1 MRMAIDQTIVR
12 EAVALRRD
20 IHAHP
25 ELGFSETGTTRRIVR
40 ALEGDGIE
48 CKVRPDGAGLWADIG
63 SGNRLV
69 AFRCDLDALPITEA
83 TGLDFASV
91 VGKTMHA
98 CGHDAHAAIGVG
110 IARVLNQMDFEGKV
124 RVIFQPA
131 EEIFPGGAVQMS
143 AEGVLDGV
151 ESILAYHVDP
161 TTPTGCV
168 GLKTGPITSSSD
180 RFAFTVTG
188 PGGHTARPHETVD
201 TIGAAAKLASELP
214 GLVQRATDPRVP
226 LALVFG
232 SINGGDAANVIP
244 TDVTL
249 SGTLR
254 LLDHDTWLE
263 IPKVVE
269 RLAREIIAPT
279 GADIV
284 IEYETGIPPV
294 INDEDVIAV
303 VRGAISNAL
312 GRNAV
317 RPAHQSM
324 GAEDF
329 ANYLEA
335 VPGALLRL
343 GVGTGR
349 PLHSATFDLDEDA
362 IEVGIEAG
370 VAALLGLL
378 A

>member
-1 MRMAIDQTIVR
+1 MPIDHTIVS
-12 EAVALRRD
+12 EAIALRRD

-25 ELGFSETGTTRRIVR
+25 ELGFSETGTTRRIVDVLER
-40 ALEGDGIE
+40 AGIE
-48 CKVRPDGAGLWADIG
+48 CSVRPDGAGLWVDIG
-63 SGNRLV
+63 SGSRLV

-91 VGKTMHA
+91 VERTMHA

-110 IARVLNQMDFEGKV
+110 IARTLNQMDFDGRV
-124 RVIFQPA
+124 RIIFQPA

-143 AEGVLDGV
+143 AEGVLEDV
-151 ESILAYHVDP
+151 EAILAYHVDP
-161 TTPTGCV
+161 TMPTGCV

-180 RFAFTVTG
+180 RFLFTVKG

-201 TIGAAAKLASELP
+201 TIGAAAKLAAELP

-232 SINGGDAANVIP
+232 SINGGNAANVIP
-244 TDVTL
+244 TDVSLT
-249 SGTLR
+249 GTLR

-284 IEYETGIPPV
+284 VEYETGIPPV
-294 INDEDVIAV
+294 INDVNVIAV
-303 VRGAISNAL
+303 VRSAISSAL
-312 GRNAV
+312 GADAL

-335 VPGALLRL
+335 VPGALIRL

-362 IEVGIEAG
+362 IEVGIGAG